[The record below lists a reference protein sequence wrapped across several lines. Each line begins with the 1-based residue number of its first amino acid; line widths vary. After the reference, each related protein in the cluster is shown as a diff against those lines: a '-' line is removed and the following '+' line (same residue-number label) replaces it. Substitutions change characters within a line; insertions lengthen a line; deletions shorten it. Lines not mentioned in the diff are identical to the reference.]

1 MVGKVPADGPEAMGR
16 LVLLAKPFT
25 IQTVASELY
34 ACWATLH
41 SK

>member
-1 MVGKVPADGPEAMGR
+1 MVENVPADGLEAIDQ

-25 IQTVASELY
+25 IHTITSELY